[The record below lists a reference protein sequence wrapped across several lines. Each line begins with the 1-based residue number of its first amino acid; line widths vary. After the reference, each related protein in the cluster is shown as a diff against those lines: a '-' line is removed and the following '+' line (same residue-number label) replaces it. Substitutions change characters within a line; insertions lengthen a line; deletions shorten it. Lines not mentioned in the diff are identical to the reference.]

1 MKNTSAQNGYGL
13 KKFGYINN
21 FSAQLAQLN
30 HLLQGTGQTLK
41 SYEVDSIVDPLVAT
55 NLNSYGCNNFHGAP
69 IDDEHAAYKVINTGL
84 KTISGEDIVG
94 LFTRNKKRYTYEGV
108 TVTDAQ
114 VKDEFDIRVAS
125 QKESY
130 DANPA
135 AYASAEKNGSDLYY
149 MPAGYRGVKNLLIQL
164 SDEKQAEI
172 KQLNS
177 DLTTAKNLLSSGNDD
192 LEELKAQDTAEL
204 DEEALAAYNEQI
216 AALEEQ
222 VASAQTTID
231 ETQAKIDE
239 TTEAAFAEI
248 LPLAQEVLAKAQAGE
263 DFDALIETYGEDAG
277 MTAEPNKSRGY
288 LVCDGL
294 SIYEQSFQD
303 AAMALE
309 NVGDVSAELVKTSYG
324 FHILQYA
331 SELAGGEVEY
341 TEEIKTAIYDEM
353 LKEAQD
359 AAYEAAVTQWVSEAK
374 VETFPKVMK

>member
-1 MKNTSAQNGYGL
+1 MSKQSEKL
-13 KKFGYINN
+13 K
-21 FSAQLAQLN
+21 A
-30 HLLQGTGQTLK
+30 
-41 SYEVDSIVDPLVAT
+41 
-55 NLNSYGCNNFHGAP
+55 
-69 IDDEHAAYKVINTGL
+69 
-84 KTISGEDIVG
+84 
-94 LFTRNKKRYTYEGV
+94 YTYEGV

-114 VKDEFDIRVAS
+114 VKDEFDSRVAS

-239 TTEAAFAEI
+239 TTEAAYAEI